1 MRPEMKTRGYA
12 VEITNLSPNATEKDV
27 RDFLAFCGSIQ
38 HVELVRAG
46 DSACIAYVTFKNPHA
61 AETAVLLSGDTVL
74 DQPVRITQW
83 GHCDDEYNVHN
94 SSSWKIED
102 DSNLSPERHK
112 AAPSAGKAVSFAQDT
127 VKAVAAKGFV
137 LGKDAVVRAKA
148 YGQSHQVP
156 AAAIAKASQ
165 LSQGIGLTDKVTAGI
180 EAAKSVDQRYHI
192 SGTTRSAA
200 YVTQRAAASAANAVV
215 SSSYFSKGA
224 LWLSGALDRASQ
236 VAADLGNRGAGKDS

>member
-61 AETAVLLSGDTVL
+61 AETAVL
-74 DQPVRITQW
+74 
-83 GHCDDEYNVHN
+83 
-94 SSSWKIED
+94 
-102 DSNLSPERHK
+102 LSPERHK